1 MVRGRGQSRVRRVLG
16 LVSVTRHGVGVHV
29 CSDDCTLAS
38 GFLALTFQI
47 VRQVR
52 VRGLSAPQLGVEVV
66 GFGLSQLAGA
76 VAVNGIEPNWLLRL
90 LRSLVHERRKTGF
103 EVDGVPIDVPR
114 ALRVTELV
122 DMRSFEAQF
131 DLLLILIDH
140 MLTPLSILRVHHV
153 QGCVLLAGDHD
164 ACPGDAGVVVASDV
178 DCPVTT
184 HAVVLVPLKCCIAHG
199 VGQRGNAGIIA
210 RGDELLDDVRGK
222 VPLLPVAPLRR
233 DLAVFVA
240 HRVFMTPHPVV
251 VLERIDV
258 VVLGQLIDDAVS
270 LSAEISAVVTQV
282 AKARVSRPSA
292 GNVNRRIRLGIFSVD
307 FHHVA
312 REVRARGSKSPGCFA
327 VFRGLGGVVIDLLSQ
342 VGE

>member
-52 VRGLSAPQLGVEVV
+52 VRGLAAPQLGVEVV
-66 GFGLSQLAGA
+66 GFGLSQLAGT
-76 VAVNGIEPNWLLRL
+76 VAVNGIESNRLLRL

-103 EVDGVPIDVPR
+103 EVDGVPVDIPR

-122 DMRSFEAQF
+122 DMRSLEAQF
-131 DLLLILIDH
+131 DLLLVLIDH

>member
-29 CSDDCTLAS
+29 CSDDCTFAS

-103 EVDGVPIDVPR
+103 EVNRVPVDVPR
-114 ALRVTELV
+114 TLRVTELV

-131 DLLLILIDH
+131 DLLLVLIDH
-140 MLTPLSILRVHHV
+140 VLTPLSILRVHHV
-153 QGCVLLAGDHD
+153 QGCVLLTGDHD
-164 ACPGDAGVVVASDV
+164 ACPRDASVVVAADV

-184 HAVVLVPLKCCIAHG
+184 HAVVLVSLKCCIAHG

-210 RGDELLDDVRGK
+210 RGDELLDNVRGE
-222 VPLLPVAPLRR
+222 VPLLPVAPLRC
-233 DLAVFVA
+233 DLAVFVL

-251 VLERIDV
+251 VLERVDV

-270 LSAEISAVVTQV
+270 FPAEIGAVVTQV
-282 AKARVSRPSA
+282 AKTWVARPGA